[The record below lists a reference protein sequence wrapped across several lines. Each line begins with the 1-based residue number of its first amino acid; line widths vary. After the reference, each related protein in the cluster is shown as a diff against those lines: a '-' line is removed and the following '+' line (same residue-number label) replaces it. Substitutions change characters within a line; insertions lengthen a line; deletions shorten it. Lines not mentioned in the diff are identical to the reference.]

1 MALESPPGGAPSGG
15 MPLFLLS
22 PPPIPGIQQFK
33 HDLTA
38 QNDYTVV
45 MTAMMIWDVI
55 STFPS
60 EYRFVWKIKGW
71 TYLKNVFLFNRYASL
86 VLQILNMSLVVS
98 DVSTH
103 FCEHFFWFSPFVNT
117 FVSTVCGTIFALHV
131 WKLYGRDRQLLG
143 IFAGCLLALVA
154 TMSATASQFTYLDFE
169 PDVEQYLNFQGCIV
183 DRKRGK
189 SIAPSIVF
197 WAAPFLFNLLVL
209 SFAIYHSITARMV
222 GSKRMPVFKAFVRD
236 GIWYISVSTLV
247 NLVSVILSAQTT
259 NSNLHNFNSPAA
271 IALQFIMSNR
281 LLLRKF
287 RHQHSPANTTLSST
301 SNPRH
306 TGFNPGTYAS
316 NNNHNFAVNT
326 IGGGQGPAIVSI
338 QYGGTGGRPT
348 TGNRT
353 RPGTRDGQRLGGGGP
368 GSRPPTRGRQPTISD
383 DDELE
388 DELDEKFDK
397 TLGDVESACST
408 NVVGVGLGIEMERDL
423 SETTLNEDDD
433 EEDKRSV
440 SSKVSNV
447 TFEITQQ
454 GGGSPQRPQRQHQ
467 REVTGG
473 GLEEEIENL
482 DSDPSP
488 SEAQGSSKPEQA

>member
-1 MALESPPGGAPSGG
+1 
-15 MPLFLLS
+15 
-22 PPPIPGIQQFK
+22 
-33 HDLTA
+33 
-38 QNDYTVV
+38 
-45 MTAMMIWDVI
+45 
-55 STFPS
+55 
-60 EYRFVWKIKGW
+60 
-71 TYLKNVFLFNRYASL
+71 
-86 VLQILNMSLVVS
+86 
-98 DVSTH
+98 
-103 FCEHFFWFSPFVNT
+103 
-117 FVSTVCGTIFALHV
+117 
-131 WKLYGRDRQLLG
+131 
-143 IFAGCLLALVA
+143 
-154 TMSATASQFTYLDFE
+154 
-169 PDVEQYLNFQGCIV
+169 
-183 DRKRGK
+183 
-189 SIAPSIVF
+189 
-197 WAAPFLFNLLVL
+197 
-209 SFAIYHSITARMV
+209 
-222 GSKRMPVFKAFVRD
+222 
-236 GIWYISVSTLV
+236 
-247 NLVSVILSAQTT
+247 
-259 NSNLHNFNSPAA
+259 
-271 IALQFIMSNR
+271 MSNR